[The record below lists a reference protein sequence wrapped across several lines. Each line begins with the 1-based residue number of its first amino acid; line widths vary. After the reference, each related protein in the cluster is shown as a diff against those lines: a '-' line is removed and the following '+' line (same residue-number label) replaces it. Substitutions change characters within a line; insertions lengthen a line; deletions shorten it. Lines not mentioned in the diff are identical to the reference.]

1 MKNFFDSLRR
11 DIVDFKTLTP
21 QVKFLIV
28 IQVIILFILA
38 ILVGVLFS
46 PQFNNQVKQNPNSE
60 RTGSTNSTQLSI
72 KPQDE
77 IMKIGEERVISVHMT
92 GTPVTAAD
100 MVLTFDPQILEV
112 SAVTNGDMFAKEI
125 YNKVENGIMYFSVA
139 QNADDGAGRKPT
151 ASSDM
156 VFSFTIKALKKVE
169 TTKIEFSLDET
180 ITAEDGKNTLGV
192 AQPAEI
198 HVFD

>member
-100 MVLTFDPQILEV
+100 MVLTFDPQVLEV

-125 YNKVENGIMYFSVA
+125 YNKVEDGKMYFSVA
-139 QNADDGAGRKPT
+139 QNVDGAGVKPKRT
-151 ASSDM
+151 SDL
-156 VFSFTIKALKKVE
+156 VFNFTIKALKKIE